1 MCARRS
7 GNERLWC
14 AAVSYRLYDYWR
26 SSAAYRVRIALNL
39 KGVSCVQVPV
49 HLARDGGEQHRPDY
63 LDVNPQKLVPVLEAD
78 GRRITQSL
86 AIIQYLD
93 ERHPEPPLLPADD
106 SGRARVRAL
115 ALAVACD
122 MHPLM
127 NLRVLKYLTGPMRLD
142 EGQKM
147 TWYRHWMAEGL
158 TAIERLLADSAD
170 TGEYCHG
177 DRPGLADLCLVP
189 QLYNAR
195 RFNCDLDPY
204 PTVRRIENA
213 CLELAAFD
221 AALPENQPDAVR

>member
-1 MCARRS
+1 
-7 GNERLWC
+7 
-14 AAVSYRLYDYWR
+14 
-26 SSAAYRVRIALNL
+26 
-39 KGVSCVQVPV
+39 
-49 HLARDGGEQHRPDY
+49 
-63 LDVNPQKLVPVLEAD
+63 
-78 GRRITQSL
+78 
-86 AIIQYLD
+86 
-93 ERHPEPPLLPADD
+93 
-106 SGRARVRAL
+106 
-115 ALAVACD
+115 
-122 MHPLM
+122 
-127 NLRVLKYLTGPMRLD
+127 
-142 EGQKM
+142 M

-221 AALPENQPDAVR
+221 SALPENQPDAVR